1 MVQQAHRLY
10 KSRND
15 RFLFGVA
22 GGLAEYFDID
32 PVLVRVGWVL
42 LAIGTGGIGLLVY
55 IVLAIVT
62 PDGRRMGSKSSDTSV
77 APDDVSDT
85 SVAPEDVSGSTDE
98 TSQHERTSRR
108 ETARNVLAGGLII
121 VGAVILLHNLGV
133 FGSIRWDIVWPVAI
147 VALGL
152 TILIPSIRR

>member
-10 KSRND
+10 KSRDD

-22 GGLAEYFDID
+22 GGLAEFFDID

-42 LAIGTGGIGLLVY
+42 LTIASGGIGLVVY
-55 IVLAIVT
+55 IVMAIVT
-62 PDGRRMGSKSSDTSV
+62 PDGRRMESTSSH
-77 APDDVSDT
+77 SDIAADEM
-85 SVAPEDVSGSTDE
+85 SDATDE
-98 TSQHERTSRR
+98 AGQRQRSSRR
-108 ETARNVLAGGLII
+108 EMTRNVLAVGLII
-121 VGAVILLHNLGV
+121 VGAIILLHNLGV

>member
-10 KSRND
+10 KSRDD

-42 LAIGTGGIGLLVY
+42 LTIATGGIGLFVY
-55 IVLAIVT
+55 IVMAIIT
-62 PDGRRMGSKSSDTSV
+62 PSGRRTESQVSHSEVAADDATESSDD
-77 APDDVSDT
+77 PDRRQR
-85 SVAPEDVSGSTDE
+85 A
-98 TSQHERTSRR
+98 SRR
-108 ETARNVLAGGLII
+108 ETARYILAAGLII
-121 VGAVILLHNLGV
+121 VGAIILLNNLGV

-152 TILIPSIRR
+152 TILLPSIRR

>member
-10 KSRND
+10 KSRDD
-15 RFLFGVA
+15 RFMFGVA

-62 PDGRRMGSKSSDTSV
+62 PDGRRIGSKESDTSV
-77 APDDVSDT
+77 ALDDVSD
-85 SVAPEDVSGSTDE
+85 STDE

>member
-10 KSRND
+10 KSRDD
-15 RFLFGVA
+15 RLLFGVA

-42 LAIGTGGIGLLVY
+42 LAIATGGIGLVVY
-55 IVLAIVT
+55 IVMAIVT
-62 PDGRRMGSKSSDTSV
+62 PDGKRMASKMAFDDDDEVGTSGVLDKSDSEQRGTKR
-77 APDDVSDT
+77 
-85 SVAPEDVSGSTDE
+85 
-98 TSQHERTSRR
+98 Q
-108 ETARNVLAGGLII
+108 TARNILAFGLIGFGAI
-121 VGAVILLHNLGV
+121 VLLYNLGV
-133 FGSIRWDIVWPVAI
+133 FGSVRWDIVWPVAI

>member
-10 KSRND
+10 KSRDD

-32 PVLVRVGWVL
+32 PVLVRVGWVIL
-42 LAIGTGGIGLLVY
+42 TIATGGIGLLVY
-55 IVLAIVT
+55 LVMAIVT
-62 PDGRRMGSKSSDTSV
+62 PNGRRRVSNPTLEDDTSIDN
-77 APDDVSDT
+77 AEDRDESD
-85 SVAPEDVSGSTDE
+85 SYQRS
-98 TSQHERTSRR
+98 SRR
-108 ETARNVLAGGLII
+108 QTARYILALGLIA
-121 VGAVILLHNLGV
+121 VGAITLLHNLGV
-133 FGSIRWDIVWPVAI
+133 IGSIRWDIVWPVAI

>member
-10 KSRND
+10 KSRDD

-62 PDGRRMGSKSSDTSV
+62 PDGRRMGSKSSDTGV
-77 APDDVSDT
+77 APDDVSD
-85 SVAPEDVSGSTDE
+85 STDE
-98 TSQHERTSRR
+98 TSQQERSSRR

>member
-10 KSRND
+10 KSRDD

-42 LAIGTGGIGLLVY
+42 LTIATGGIGLLVY
-55 IVLAIVT
+55 IVMAIIT
-62 PDGRRMGSKSSDTSV
+62 PSGRRTESQVSHSEVAVDDATESSNDPGRRQR
-77 APDDVSDT
+77 A
-85 SVAPEDVSGSTDE
+85 
-98 TSQHERTSRR
+98 SRR
-108 ETARNVLAGGLII
+108 ETARYILAAGLII
-121 VGAVILLHNLGV
+121 VGAIILLNNLGV

-152 TILIPSIRR
+152 TILLPSIRR

>member
-10 KSRND
+10 RSRDD
-15 RFLFGVA
+15 RMLAGVA

-42 LAIGTGGIGLLVY
+42 LTIATGGIGLIVY
-55 IVLAIVT
+55 IVMAIVT
-62 PDGRRMGSKSSDTSV
+62 PNGRRVAVESVTDDGAAVDTSDV
-77 APDDVSDT
+77 PD
-85 SVAPEDVSGSTDE
+85 ESGSH
-98 TSQHERTSRR
+98 QRGARR
-108 ETARNVLAGGLII
+108 QTAKTILALGLIGFGAI
-121 VGAVILLHNLGV
+121 VLLHNLGV
-133 FGSIRWDIVWPVAI
+133 FGSLRWDIVWPVAI

>member
-1 MVQQAHRLY
+1 MVQQTHRLY
-10 KSRND
+10 KSRDD
-15 RFLFGVA
+15 RFMFGVA

-55 IVLAIVT
+55 VVLAIVT
-62 PDGRRMGSKSSDTSV
+62 PDGRRVAAKSAIDDDASVDTSDDLDE
-77 APDDVSDT
+77 PD
-85 SVAPEDVSGSTDE
+85 SGP
-98 TSQHERTSRR
+98 RGSRR
-108 ETARNVLAGGLII
+108 QTTRTILALGLIGF
-121 VGAVILLHNLGV
+121 GAIFLLHNLGV

>member
-1 MVQQAHRLY
+1 MAQQAHRLY
-10 KSRND
+10 KSRDD

-42 LAIGTGGIGLLVY
+42 LTIATGGIGLLVY

-62 PDGRRMGSKSSDTSV
+62 PNGRRMDSKSQTLDSTTEDLSDSV
-77 APDDVSDT
+77 DESD
-85 SVAPEDVSGSTDE
+85 
-98 TSQHERTSRR
+98 QRERTSRR
-108 ETARNVLAGGLII
+108 ETARNILAGGLIV
-121 VGAVILLHNLGV
+121 VGAVILLHNLGI
-133 FGSIRWDIVWPVAI
+133 FGSVRWDIVWPVAI